1 MIQLIPVSA
10 ALDLGDDLQQIYV
23 DSFPANERREWQE
36 IQKLLTYPSY
46 NLYRI
51 SFNNELRGLISIWRW
66 PEFIFIEHFA
76 MSISTRGLGLGT
88 QVMKQ
93 IINENSPLIIIE
105 VDLPDTEQSIRR
117 IAFYERLGF
126 LLCHENYYQPPY
138 SPGMSKVKMILM
150 SFPHTLSREEFLF
163 FKAKVYKEVYQLNNI
178 DDFH

>member
-10 ALDLGDDLQQIYV
+10 ALDFSDHLQQIYF
-23 DSFPANERREWQE
+23 DSFPADERREWQE
-36 IQKLLTYPSY
+36 IQKLLTHPSY

-51 SFNNELRGLISIWRW
+51 DVNNELTGLISIWRW
-66 PEFIFIEHFA
+66 PEFIYIEHFA
-76 MSISTRGLGLGT
+76 ISTLTRGQGMGT

-93 IINENSPLIIIE
+93 IINENSPLIIVE

-126 LLCHENYYQPPY
+126 SLCPEDYYQPPY
-138 SPGMSKVKMILM
+138 SPGMVKVKMILM